1 MNETLKLILT
11 IVQVVL
17 CIVMIGAIL
26 MQTGKSDGLGNAL
39 SGTAETFFGKNK
51 GRDLESK
58 LARATAY
65 MAGAFVV
72 LTFVL
77 AIF

>member
-1 MNETLKLILT
+1 MNETLRLILT
-11 IVQVVL
+11 IADVL
-17 CIVMIGAIL
+17 LCLVMIVAIL
-26 MQTGKSDGLGNAL
+26 MQTGKSEGLGSAL
-39 SGTAETFFGKNK
+39 SGSAETFFGKNK
-51 GRDLESK
+51 SRDLEAK

-72 LTFVL
+72 LTYVI

>member
-17 CIVMIGAIL
+17 CVVMVVVIL
-26 MQTGKSDGLGNAL
+26 MQSGKSEGLGNAL
-39 SGTAETFFGKNK
+39 SGAAETFFGKNK
-51 GRDLESK
+51 SRDLEAK

-65 MAGAFVV
+65 MAGAFIV
-72 LTFVL
+72 LTFIL

>member
-1 MNETLKLILT
+1 MNETLQLILT

-17 CIVMIGAIL
+17 CVVMVAAIL
-26 MQTGKSDGLGNAL
+26 MQTGKSEGLGNAL
-39 SGTAETFFGKNK
+39 SGAAETFFGKNK

-58 LARATAY
+58 LSRLTAY
-65 MAGAFVV
+65 LAGAFVL